1 MADEHSG
8 NDTSSSGSPVGDQ
21 QPEKI
26 RKAASEAVSEA
37 SNLVRDGK
45 EKAKSAAADA
55 ALTVT
60 DISKK
65 FLDRQLGTGATT
77 VGHLANSIR
86 VAADSLQRESPVLGG
101 VIRGLANT
109 VDSYAD
115 DLKDQTVEQLVH
127 SASDFTRRQ
136 PALVFGLAALV
147 GFFTFRTVKNTSA
160 VEVRRRSP
168 SEGTMADFEAR
179 REDQ

>member
-8 NDTSSSGSPVGDQ
+8 DDTSSSGSPVGDQ

-37 SNLVRDGK
+37 SNFVRDGK

-60 DISKK
+60 DISKE

-86 VAADSLQRESPVLGG
+86 VAADSLQRE
-101 VIRGLANT
+101 
-109 VDSYAD
+109 
-115 DLKDQTVEQLVH
+115 
-127 SASDFTRRQ
+127 
-136 PALVFGLAALV
+136 
-147 GFFTFRTVKNTSA
+147 
-160 VEVRRRSP
+160 
-168 SEGTMADFEAR
+168 
-179 REDQ
+179 

>member
-1 MADEHSG
+1 MNLARQSIGSALDRFRNQGHAHRLMGQEDSMADEHSG

-37 SNLVRDGK
+37 SNLVRGGK

-77 VGHLANSIR
+77 VGHL
-86 VAADSLQRESPVLGG
+86 
-101 VIRGLANT
+101 
-109 VDSYAD
+109 
-115 DLKDQTVEQLVH
+115 
-127 SASDFTRRQ
+127 
-136 PALVFGLAALV
+136 
-147 GFFTFRTVKNTSA
+147 
-160 VEVRRRSP
+160 
-168 SEGTMADFEAR
+168 
-179 REDQ
+179 

>member
-21 QPEKI
+21 QPEL

-37 SNLVRDGK
+37 SNLVRDGR
-45 EKAKSAAADA
+45 ERAKRAAADA
-55 ALTVT
+55 ASTVT
-60 DISKK
+60 DISRE
-65 FLDRQLGTGATT
+65 FVDRQLGTGATT

-127 SASDFTRRQ
+127 SARLPEFVKPMPGPC
-136 PALVFGLAALV
+136 PAAQFRGAL
-147 GFFTFRTVKNTSA
+147 
-160 VEVRRRSP
+160 
-168 SEGTMADFEAR
+168 
-179 REDQ
+179 Q